1 MYSISA
7 HGMMIADKVRTDAY
21 AQALRQAVTPDSVVL
36 DVGTGTGIFAM
47 LACRFGAKRVY
58 AVEPDNSIQVAR
70 EIAAANGLADRIVF
84 IQDLSTRVTL
94 PERADVIVSD
104 LRGRLPW
111 FELHI
116 PSVIDA
122 RERLLAP
129 GGTLIPL
136 RDTLWAAVVG
146 APELYKRVA
155 AWDDNRYGLEMHHA
169 RNMVANSGQSGRPR
183 PEQLLVEQQCWME
196 LDYTSVKSPN
206 VSAEISWTAAREGT
220 AHGFIVWFDTLLA
233 EQVGFSNA
241 PGEPELIYG
250 NAFFPWLR
258 PVSLRAGDKISIN
271 LRADLVGGEYV
282 WQWGTEVFDGEN
294 AEKRKAEF
302 KQSTFFS
309 TPLSLSSIRK
319 RAANY
324 VPALNDEGRIDQ
336 LILSLMD
343 GQMSLGDIASQAS
356 ELFPQRFTDQRD
368 ALAYVAELSQKYS
381 R

>member
-1 MYSISA
+1 MYSISV
-7 HGMMIADKVRTDAY
+7 HGMLIADKVRTDAY

-47 LACRFGAKRVY
+47 LACQFGAKRVY

-70 EIAAANGLADRIVF
+70 EIAAANGFADRIVF

-94 PERADVIVSD
+94 PEQADVIISD
-104 LRGRLPW
+104 LHDRLPL

-116 PSVIDA
+116 PSIVDA

-155 AWDDNRYGLEMHHA
+155 VWDDNRYGLEMHHA
-169 RNMVANSGQSGRPR
+169 RNMVANSGQGGRAR

-206 VSAEISWTAAREGT
+206 VSAEISWTAAREGI

-241 PGEPELIYG
+241 PDKPELIYG
-250 NAFFPWLR
+250 NVFFPWLR
-258 PVSLRAGDKISIN
+258 PVSLRAGDRLSIH
-271 LRADLVGGEYV
+271 LRADLVGGKYV

-309 TPLSLSSIRK
+309 TPLSLNSIRK

-324 VPALNDEGRIDQ
+324 VPALNNEGRIEH

-343 GQMSLGDIASQAS
+343 GQMSLGDIASRAS